1 MKTSILILFTKFKTG
16 GAEKEA
22 LSLLTHLD
30 KRKFEVTLVCF
41 SATLHLIDKLKE
53 LNTVKIFNQSHPLF
67 LPINIFT
74 FCCILLRT
82 RPVIVLSMMG
92 RSSLIASISR
102 LITGSTSK
110 LLIWHHIHFSSW
122 IENGCYSDSNK
133 ILIIVQRAIIRF
145 VYPISDRVLTII
157 EAAKNDLVTT
167 YKIEPDKITVV
178 PSMINV
184 SEITELATKK
194 PLFPLSNSKVKLIYV
209 GRLVPGKGADTAIYA
224 FKKIRKLF
232 PSSILFIVGVG
243 HLKDKLIFLAK
254 RLGLSKEVKFLG
266 YIENPYPLIKSCNAA
281 ILPFTAEGRPHAILE
296 AMVLKT
302 PVVTTDFPG
311 YQECVCHKVTG
322 LVCEK
327 KDVDCLVSSI
337 SAIVSHKKLR
347 QSLVKSA
354 YKFAQQFDSRIVSRK
369 YKRVFEQVLN

>member
-1 MKTSILILFTKFKTG
+1 MKKNILILFTKFKTG

-30 KRKFEVTLVCF
+30 KRKFEVTLVCL
-41 SATLHLIDKLKE
+41 SATSHLIDKLKE
-53 LNTVKIFNQSHPLF
+53 LNTVKIFNQSHPLL

-74 FCCILLRT
+74 FCCILLRA
-82 RPVIVLSMMG
+82 RPVLVLSMMG

-133 ILIIVQRAIIRF
+133 IFKIVQRATIRF
-145 VYPISDRVLTII
+145 VYPISDRVLTIT
-157 EAAKNDLVTT
+157 EAAKNDLITT
-167 YKIEPDKITVV
+167 YNVNQNKIVVV
-178 PSMINV
+178 PSMIDIF
-184 SEITELATKK
+184 EIKKLATKK
-194 PLFPLSNSKVKLIYV
+194 PQLHLPNSKVKLIYV
-209 GRLVPGKGADTAIYA
+209 GRLVPGKGVETAIYA
-224 FKKIRKLF
+224 FKKIRKMF
-232 PSSILFIVGVG
+232 PSSVLFIIGIG
-243 HLKDKLIFLAK
+243 QLKNKLISLVKNF
-254 RLGLSKEVKFLG
+254 GLSKGVKFLG

-302 PVVTTDFPG
+302 PIVTTDFPG